1 MAERKQGPGS
11 RGEFV
16 ERKGDMTKESRK
28 QKLLWLE
35 HLLWVLGTW
44 TLLAMALAAIAVYSG
59 LANPLLRRALV
70 SRLETLTGGKVE
82 VRTVSVGW
90 FSLDATVRGL
100 VVHGRERRDTE
111 ALLSVE
117 QAKIGLRIDS
127 FWGRRVSLKEL
138 ILQEPRLHVRVEK
151 DGTSNLPTLARPR
164 TTQNPPI
171 ETLLELQIGH
181 LQITEG
187 WLLYNNVR
195 KLVAVEGG
203 KLRCTVIL
211 AGTPGSPLYLGTLDW
226 DSIELARRRDVPIP
240 ANLSAKF
247 SLDKEGFAMEQAV
260 LDLGRSHFDLEAK
273 MTDLAAPQLAY
284 RYRGWLDL
292 LDLRE
297 ALRTPE
303 IPLGRVDLRGEGTVR
318 EGSVLGKGSFAGDSI
333 TLGFQDFH
341 SANLSSR
348 SSYVLDEKGVVLP
361 DFAAYALGGSVK
373 GRVVM
378 RYDGLQFRAD
388 TKVQDVRLAAVTP
401 AIDHAGF
408 PIDSLHWDSVI
419 SADTVETWHDNFLDF
434 DISAR
439 MHWAEPT
446 DLKPGHLPVTGD
458 WNLRYRD
465 LLSTLYL
472 TQGEFETPT
481 TRGTVSGILA
491 PKDSSLDLHLQVG
504 ALETWSDFIHAISGD
519 KPGSAEANVKLAGS
533 VQWDGTI
540 TGPSGGP
547 TFQGHF
553 RGENIRYDQVALDAM
568 GGDLLY
574 SPNELVLS
582 QARAYRGVM
591 QAGMEARLSLRD
603 WEFPPD
609 SPWSSEINLEKVPLE
624 GLEQLAG
631 WNYPVKGALT
641 GQFHGRGT
649 RGEPALTGNFD
660 LADGDVYGLTFNRLR
675 GQLNV
680 LPDEVRLSNA
690 ELRFFAP
697 GTEKTGGAGI
707 VTGNAAYRYAD
718 RSLVTELVGASLPLA
733 NIGKIQSATLPL
745 NGQITFRLKSSGPVR
760 QPVAEGSFRVVDLQ
774 IGKEVI
780 GSFDGDLNSD
790 GKQARLKLKSAMTEG
805 AISGEISIGWVDPMP
820 VDGKISIQNINL
832 DPYLLTALHLKNF
845 PGHGTADGDIT
856 VQGEIKHP
864 ENLTV
869 DGNFTKLVLTYDVM
883 KLENSGPIHLAS
895 TRDSLKIT
903 SARLQGQGTNIDLSG
918 SVQFTGRRTLAMKL
932 SGTLD
937 LRLLSA
943 YVKDVDIGGHLEANA
958 SFEGTLERPRI
969 IGRMKLLG
977 ASARSADFP
986 TGLSNLKGDL
996 IFDANRLFFDNVT
1009 GEAGGGVLAL
1019 SGSVNYS
1026 EKPLRYDI
1034 SAKTDRIRVRYPE
1047 GISWLVGGGLRL
1059 AGTLDGGLLSGK
1071 VIIQR
1076 VNLNAGLESAGILVS
1091 SSDTGGG
1098 ATSSFLRNL
1107 QFDVEASSTP
1117 DARMEWPGAH
1127 LEAEANLRVRGTAE
1141 HPILLGHIHV
1151 LSGDLYFRNNHYRV
1165 ARGDLNF
1172 ANPFRLDPVVNVEAT
1187 TTIQQYE
1194 ITLNFSGQSSKL
1206 SLSYRSDPPL
1216 PANDIITLL
1225 ALGQTSSESA
1235 LRSGGTTQSGTT
1247 GASALLSEA
1256 ISSQLGGRVE
1266 RLFGITRFRV
1276 DPGLNG
1282 VTATGSGQNATAR
1295 ITVEQQV
1302 TRNLT
1307 VLYESNVNS
1316 TQQQVIQVE
1325 YIVNR
1330 NVSVVALLDQN
1341 GTFGIDVKIKKRL
1354 P

>member
-1 MAERKQGPGS
+1 
-11 RGEFV
+11 
-16 ERKGDMTKESRK
+16 MTKESRWRK
-28 QKLLWLE
+28 VLWLE
-35 HLLWVLGTW
+35 HALWLLGTW
-44 TLLAMALAAIAVYSG
+44 TLLAIALAAIALYSG
-59 LANPLLRRALV
+59 MANPLLRRALV

-100 VVHGRERRDTE
+100 VVHGKEPSNTE
-111 ALLSVE
+111 PLFSVE
-117 QAKIGLRIDS
+117 QAKIGVRIDS

-138 ILQEPRLHVRVEK
+138 ILQQPRLHVRVEK
-151 DGTSNLPTLARPR
+151 DGTNNLPTISRSSTSQKPL
-164 TTQNPPI
+164 N
-171 ETLLELQIGH
+171 ETLLDLHVGH
-181 LQITEG
+181 LQITDG

-203 KLRCTVIL
+203 ELRFNMTL
-211 AGTPGSPLYLGTLDW
+211 AGTPDSPLYLGTLDW
-226 DSIELARRRDVPIP
+226 DSIELARRRDVPVP

-247 SLDKEGFAMEQAV
+247 SLDKEGFTIDQAV
-260 LDLGRSHFDLEAK
+260 LDLGRSHLDAEAK
-273 MTDLAAPQLAY
+273 MPDLSEVNLTY

-297 ALRTPE
+297 AFRTPE
-303 IPLGRVDLRGEGTVR
+303 IPLGRVDLRGEGR
-318 EGSVLGKGSFAGDSI
+318 FANGSVLGKGSFAGDNI
-333 TLGFQDFH
+333 TLSFQDFH

-348 SSYVLDEKGVVLP
+348 SSYTLDEKGVVLP

-378 RYDGLQFRAD
+378 RYQGLQFRAE
-388 TKVQDVRLAAVTP
+388 TQLQDIRLSAVTP

-408 PIDSLHWDSVI
+408 PIDSLHWDAVI

-434 DISAR
+434 DVSGR
-439 MHWAEPT
+439 MHWGEPQQV
-446 DLKPGHLPVTGD
+446 LPGHMPTAGD
-458 WNLRYRD
+458 WTLRYRD
-465 LLSTLYL
+465 KVNTLDI

-481 TRGTVSGILA
+481 TRGTVSGVLA
-491 PKDSSLDLHLQVG
+491 PKDTNLDLHLHAG
-504 ALETWSDFIHAISGD
+504 SLETWNDFIHAIAGD
-519 KPGSAEANVKLAGS
+519 QPGTPEAEVRLAGS
-533 VQWDGTI
+533 MQWDGTI
-540 TGPSGGP
+540 TGPSEGP

-553 RGENIRYDQVALDAM
+553 RGENIRYDQVALDSM
-568 GGDLLY
+568 DGDMLY
-574 SPNELVLS
+574 SPSELVLS
-582 QARAYRGVM
+582 RAHAYRGAM
-591 QAGMEARLSLRD
+591 QAGIEGILALKD
-603 WEFPPD
+603 WEFRPD
-609 SPWSSEINLEKVPLE
+609 SQWSSEIDLEKVPLE

-631 WNYPVKGALT
+631 WNYPLQGSLT

-649 RGEPALTGNFD
+649 RAEPALTGNFD
-660 LADGDVYGLTFNRLR
+660 LADGNVYGLTFNRLR

-707 VTGNAAYRYAD
+707 VTGNAAYRYVD
-718 RSLVTELVGASLPLA
+718 HSLTTDLVGASLPLA
-733 NIGKIQSATLPL
+733 NFGKIQSAGLPL
-745 NGQITFRLKSSGPVR
+745 NGQITFRLKSSGSVT

-790 GKQARLKLKSAMTEG
+790 GKEARLKLKSAMSEG
-805 AISGEISIGWVDPMP
+805 AISGDISLGWTDPMP
-820 VDGKISIQNINL
+820 LDGKISIQNINL
-832 DPYLLTALHLKNF
+832 DPYLVTALHLKSF
-845 PGHGTADGDIT
+845 PGHGAADGDIT
-856 VQGEIKHP
+856 VKGEIKHP
-864 ENLTV
+864 ENLVV
-869 DGNFTKLVLTYDVM
+869 DSNLTKLVLTYEAM
-883 KLENSGPIHLAS
+883 KLENSGPIHLTS
-895 TRDSLKIT
+895 TRDSLKIV
-903 SARLQGQGTNIDLSG
+903 SARLQGSNTNMDLSG
-918 SVQFTGRRTLAMKL
+918 SVQFTGRRTVAMKL
-932 SGTLD
+932 NGTLD

-943 YVKDVDIGGHLEANA
+943 YIKDVDIGGHLDMNA
-958 SFEGTLERPRI
+958 SFEGTLDRPRI
-969 IGRMKLLG
+969 IGRMKLMD

-986 TGLSNLKGDL
+986 TGLSNVKGDL
-996 IFDANRLFFDNVT
+996 IFDANRLFFDNLT
-1009 GEAGGGVLAL
+1009 GEAGGGLLTL

-1076 VNLNAGLESAGILVS
+1076 VNLNEGLESAGILVS
-1091 SSDTGGG
+1091 SSETSGG

-1141 HPILLGHIHV
+1141 HPIMLGHIHV
-1151 LSGDLYFRNNHYRV
+1151 LSGDLYFRNNRYRV

-1172 ANPFRLDPVVNVEAT
+1172 ANPFRLDPVINVEAT
-1187 TTIQQYE
+1187 TNIQQYE

-1235 LRSGGTTQSGTT
+1235 LRTGGTGTTQSGTT

-1282 VTATGSGQNATAR
+1282 VTASGAGQNATAR
-1295 ITVEQQV
+1295 ITVQQQV

-1354 P
+1354 Q

>member
-1 MAERKQGPGS
+1 
-11 RGEFV
+11 
-16 ERKGDMTKESRK
+16 MTKESRWRK
-28 QKLLWLE
+28 ILWLE
-35 HLLWVLGTW
+35 HVLWVLGTW
-44 TLLAMALAAIAVYSG
+44 TLLAIALAAIAVYSG

-70 SRLETLTGGKVE
+70 SRMETLTGGKVE
-82 VRTVSVGW
+82 VRTVSIGW
-90 FSLDATVRGL
+90 FSLNATVRGL
-100 VVHGRERRDTE
+100 VIHGKEPSNTE
-111 ALLSVE
+111 PLFAVE

-127 FWGRRVSLKEL
+127 FWGRKVSLKEL
-138 ILQEPRLHVRVEK
+138 ILQEPRLHLRVEK
-151 DGTSNLPTLARPR
+151 DGTSNLLTLPR
-164 TTQNPPI
+164 SNAPQKPLNQ
-171 ETLLELQIGH
+171 TLLDLHIAH
-181 LQITEG
+181 LQITDG

-203 KLRCTVIL
+203 ELAFNVTL
-211 AGTPGSPLYLGTLDW
+211 AGTPVSPLYLGRLDW
-226 DSIELARRRDVPIP
+226 DSIQLARRRDVPVP

-247 SLDKEGFAMEQAV
+247 SLDKEGFAVEQAI
-260 LDLGRSHFDLEAK
+260 LDVGRSHFDIEAK
-273 MTDLAAPQLAY
+273 MPDLSEVNLTY

-297 ALRTPE
+297 AFRTPE
-303 IPLGRVDLRGEGTVR
+303 IPLGRIDLRGDGNVVHGT
-318 EGSVLGKGSFAGDSI
+318 VLGKGSFAGDSI
-333 TLGFQDFH
+333 TLGFEDFH
-341 SANLSSR
+341 SANLLSR

-361 DFAAYALGGSVK
+361 DFAAYALGGSVE
-373 GRVVM
+373 GRIVM
-378 RYDGLQFRAD
+378 RYEGLQFRAE
-388 TKVQDVRLAAVTP
+388 TKVQHVRLSAVTP

-439 MHWAEPT
+439 MHWAEPAN
-446 DLKPGHLPVTGD
+446 LLPGHIPVTGE

-465 LLSTLYL
+465 LLNTLYL

-481 TRGTVSGILA
+481 TRGSVSGILA
-491 PKDSSLDLHLQVG
+491 PKNTNLDLHLNAS
-504 ALETWSDFIHAISGD
+504 ALETWNDFIHAISGD
-519 KPGSAEANVKLAGS
+519 KPGSPEAAVKLAGS
-533 VQWDGTI
+533 LQWDGTI
-540 TGPSGGP
+540 TGASGGP

-553 RGENIRYDQVALDAM
+553 RGENIRYDQVAIDSM
-568 GGDLLY
+568 DGDMVY
-574 SPNELVLS
+574 SPVELVLS
-582 QARAYRGVM
+582 RAHAYRGVM
-591 QAGMEARLSLRD
+591 QAGIEGTMSLKD
-603 WEFPPD
+603 WEFRPD
-609 SPWSSEINLEKVPLE
+609 SQWSSEINLEKVPLE

-631 WNYPVKGALT
+631 WNYPAKGSLT

-649 RGEPALTGNFD
+649 RAEPALTGNFD

-733 NIGKIQSATLPL
+733 NLGKTRSGGLPL
-745 NGQITFRLKSSGPVR
+745 NGQITFRLKSSGPVTE
-760 QPVAEGSFRVVDLQ
+760 PVAEGSFRVVDLQ
-774 IGKEVI
+774 VGKEVI

-790 GKQARLKLKSAMTEG
+790 GKEAHLKLKSAMSEG
-805 AISGEISIGWVDPMP
+805 AISGDISVGWADPMP

-832 DPYLLTALHLKNF
+832 DPYLVTALHLKTF
-845 PGHGTADGDIT
+845 PGHGTADGDLT
-856 VQGEIKHP
+856 VKGEIKHP
-864 ENLTV
+864 ENIVV
-869 DGNFTKLVLTYDVM
+869 DSNFTKLVLTYDVM
-883 KLENSGPIHLAS
+883 KLENSGPIHLTS
-895 TRDSLKIT
+895 TRDNLRVL
-903 SARLQGQGTNIDLSG
+903 SARLQGQNTNIDLSG

-932 SGTLD
+932 TGTLD

-943 YVKDVDIGGHLEANA
+943 YIKDVDIGGHLDANA
-958 SFEGTLERPRI
+958 SFEGTLDRPRI
-969 IGRMKLLG
+969 IGRMKLLD

-986 TGLSNLKGDL
+986 TGLSNMKGDL
-996 IFDANRLFFDNVT
+996 NFDANRLFFDNVT
-1009 GEAGGGVLAL
+1009 GEAGGGLLSL
-1019 SGSVNYS
+1019 SGTVNYS
-1026 EKPLRYDI
+1026 EKPLRYDV

-1098 ATSSFLRNL
+1098 ATSNFLRNL

-1117 DARMEWPGAH
+1117 DARMEWPGAQ
-1127 LEAEANLRVRGTAE
+1127 LEADANLRVRGTAE

-1151 LSGDLYFRNNHYRV
+1151 LSGELYFHNNRYRV

-1172 ANPFRLDPVVNVEAT
+1172 ANPFRLDPVINVEAT
-1187 TTIQQYE
+1187 TNIQQYE
-1194 ITLNFSGQSSKL
+1194 ISLNFSGQSSKL

-1235 LRSGGTTQSGTT
+1235 LRTGGNTQTGTT
-1247 GASALLSEA
+1247 GATALLSQA